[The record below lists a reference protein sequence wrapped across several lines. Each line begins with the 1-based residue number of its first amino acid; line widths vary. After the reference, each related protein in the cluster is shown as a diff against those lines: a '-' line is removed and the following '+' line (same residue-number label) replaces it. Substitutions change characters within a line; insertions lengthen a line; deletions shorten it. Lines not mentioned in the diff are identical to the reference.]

1 MGEETIRL
9 KRWQSTASGWS
20 AEAARR
26 RGARRRR
33 AVDRVEEEEEEFF
46 FSPSRNGISGRAGL
60 VGCQVGFGQVSFFFY
75 FFLLM
80 F

>member
-1 MGEETIRL
+1 MH
-9 KRWQSTASGWS
+9 
-20 AEAARR
+20 R

-33 AVDRVEEEEEEFF
+33 AVDRAEEEEEDFF

-75 FFLLM
+75 FFLM